1 MKTTFSD
8 YDKFHTTEIL
18 KSSNGTVIMP
28 KGAEDDW
35 APAEDAKKQSYS
47 SMVFSTYATGDTDG
61 ETSLTSN
68 ILAVAALDFVDSGYL
83 SAPYYANDDIMVEMF
98 NKLVKRDDGVYKF
111 TNKVIDVAI
120 FTPNQTESNVIT
132 IVCTWGIPVITL
144 VTGIVVFVRRKRR

>member
-1 MKTTFSD
+1 
-8 YDKFHTTEIL
+8 
-18 KSSNGTVIMP
+18 
-28 KGAEDDW
+28 
-35 APAEDAKKQSYS
+35 
-47 SMVFSTYATGDTDG
+47 
-61 ETSLTSN
+61 
-68 ILAVAALDFVDSGYL
+68 
-83 SAPYYANDDIMVEMF
+83 MVEMF